1 MRIDFHFYTIY
12 ALSRAVGFSPDN
24 AYVIAYASQYTDD
37 EVNEEPISFEN
48 GGDFAPIITAHR
60 IFDLGAVTERTCKK
74 VWIPFHFVPGNLG
87 TEDERM
93 LTRTNSPLI
102 QAMINELLSYDLLSY
117 SRHLLGIM
125 LHAYADTWS
134 HQNFM
139 GMVDGMNEV
148 SQLRVDGEDI
158 GLYNLAPTL
167 GHAQAGSTPDEPRL
181 EWEYLDYKGE
191 FHQVTNYDRALEAAQ
206 NCHKVLAQFLNKFE
220 DSFRDSRF
228 IPWDQIEGKVMELF
242 RQPTD
247 LAGCVTAWGEAI
259 ANGEF
264 GFQPQGKDINL
275 IYDASEWFNVA
286 IETESMVNQESGQF
300 IECFFKNDNYE
311 ASDIKYFNEAAG
323 FYWSTLFTK
332 NAERLGLTDA
342 LI

>member
-37 EVNEEPISFEN
+37 EVSENTILFEN
-48 GGDFAPIITAHR
+48 GGDFEPIITAHR
-60 IFDLGAVTERTCKK
+60 IFDLGAVTERICKK

-87 TEDERM
+87 IGDERM
-93 LTRTNSPLI
+93 LTRVNSSLI
-102 QAMINELLSYDLLSY
+102 QAMIDELLSYDLLPY

-134 HQNFM
+134 HQDFM
-139 GMVDGMNEV
+139 GMVNGMNGV
-148 SQLRVDGEDI
+148 SQLRVNGEDI
-158 GLYNLAPTL
+158 WLYNLAPTL
-167 GHAQAGSTPDEPRL
+167 GHAQTGSTPDEPRL

-191 FHQVTNYDRALEAAQ
+191 LHQVANYNRALEAAQ
-206 NCHKVLAQFLNKFE
+206 NCHKVLSQFLNKFE
-220 DSFRDSRF
+220 DYFRDSRF
-228 IPWDQIEGKVMELF
+228 IPWGQIEGNIMDLF
-242 RQPTD
+242 RKPTD

-259 ANGEF
+259 ANGGF
-264 GFQPQGKDINL
+264 GFQTHGKDINL

-286 IETESMVNQESGQF
+286 IEEESKMDQESGNF
-300 IECFFKNDNYE
+300 RTCYFKKDNYE

-332 NAERLGLTDA
+332 NAERLGLTGA